1 MSIMI
6 ESAKPY
12 PNFHAA
18 RVRDPKDFE
27 HIVVLTTLPNGIM
40 IYGGPLK
47 SDPSGPTKPQAYRFP
62 RDKFTIKEAKK
73 WLKDHNIDYLFIEPA
88 TGKSLNMIDEHI
100 NGGLPQKT
108 SAGLIGGLFY
118 EKTAEYFYQSL
129 ENWGRIQGYPG
140 LEKWAKNEA
149 KNEKKHFKKL
159 TEYLADWGV
168 YPPFPLIDEPERD
181 FLSIKD
187 ALQKAYKMEYDLLL
201 YYNETSKD
209 NLISHLNTFDFLTFY
224 RNVQDESVR
233 NLASLIT
240 ILDNYSEE
248 YVIYFD
254 NTVLGK

>member
-1 MSIMI
+1 MSITI

-18 RVRDPKDFE
+18 RIRDPKDFE
-27 HIVVLTTLPNGIM
+27 HIVVLQTLPNGIM

-62 RDKFTIKEAKK
+62 REKFTIKEAKK

-88 TGKSLNMIDEHI
+88 TGKSLNMIDEHV
-100 NGGLPQKT
+100 NGGLPQ
-108 SAGLIGGLFY
+108 SVASMLIDRLKD
-118 EKTAEYFYQSL
+118 EKTAEYFYQSAA
-129 ENWGRIQGYPG
+129 NWCRIQGYTG
-140 LEKWAKNEA
+140 GESFFNNEA
-149 KNEKKHFKKL
+149 KDEKKHFKKL

-201 YYNETSKD
+201 YYQEISK
-209 NLISHLNTFDFLTFY
+209 NIFQSHLTTFDFLTFY
-224 RNVQDESVR
+224 RNVQNDSVKQF
-233 NLASLIT
+233 ASLIT

-248 YVIYFD
+248 DVIYFD